1 MHFKNSL
8 ISSFM
13 SSMLNLLLCR
23 CPNCGKTDMFKS
35 SAFNLLH
42 FIEMRDSCDQ
52 CHLNFHPEPGY
63 YLGAMY
69 ISYVINSFIFLA
81 VALTVKFKYDFTLT
95 NTFLLLGILSFVLLP
110 YTLRFS
116 RTLWLFITKNVEEL

>member
-1 MHFKNSL
+1 
-8 ISSFM
+8 M
-13 SSMLNLLLCR
+13 STLLNLLLCR
-23 CPNCGKTDMFKS
+23 CPNCGKTEMFKF
-35 SAFNLLH
+35 SAFNLLN
-42 FIEMRDSCDQ
+42 FIRMNDQCDQ
-52 CHLNFHPEPGY
+52 CKMSFHPEPGY

-95 NTFLLLGILSFVLLP
+95 NTFILLGILSFVLLP

-116 RTLWLFITKNVEEL
+116 RTLWLYITKNVEEI